1 MERILRAIKALL
13 GLDSLGLK
21 EAERIYRETKEKFS
35 PEEARI
41 INFGVIRGAEA
52 MGHRVTIT
60 SDAKR
65 EAEEKKLSADNL
77 LEEARRVA
85 EEKKKKEQE
94 LLRKARHLRL
104 QAAAEIE
111 AADRYNKGVQKRIQE
126 IEEVKEAFTF

>member
-1 MERILRAIKALL
+1 MKRILRAVKALL
-13 GLDSLGLK
+13 GIDSFGLK
-21 EAERIYRETKEKFS
+21 EAEKIHAETREKFS

-41 INFGVIRGAEA
+41 INFGVVRGAEA

-85 EEKKKKEQE
+85 EAKQKKEEE
-94 LLRKARHLRL
+94 LLRKARLLRL
-104 QAAAEIE
+104 QAEAELESAA
-111 AADRYNKGVQKRIQE
+111 RYGEETNKRIKE
-126 IEEVKEAFTF
+126 IKEVEKAFTF